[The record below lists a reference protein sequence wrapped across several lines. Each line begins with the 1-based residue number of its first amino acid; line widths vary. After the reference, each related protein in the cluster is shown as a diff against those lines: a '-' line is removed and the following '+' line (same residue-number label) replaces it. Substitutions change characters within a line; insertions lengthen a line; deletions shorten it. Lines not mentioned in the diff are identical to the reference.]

1 MDKYASRVYDEDLVY
16 IDELGGNYFGC
27 LTSELGFERICEK
40 LQVDVKVGLSGSD
53 FTERKERF
61 GDNFRPE
68 AVAKSWISLFFGA
81 LEDFML
87 RALIV
92 CAIFSI
98 VFEMILATPD
108 HRKEGKN

>member
-1 MDKYASRVYDEDLVY
+1 MRVEFMTMTLFTSINWEVTTICD
-16 IDELGGNYFGC
+16 I
-27 LTSELGFERICEK
+27 TSELGFERICEK
-40 LQVDVKVGLSGSD
+40 LQVDVKVGLTGSD
-53 FTERKERF
+53 FSTRKERF

-98 VFEMILATPD
+98 VFDGIIIIIC
-108 HRKEGKN
+108 N

>member
-1 MDKYASRVYDEDLVY
+1 MRVDRTTKILFTSMNWEVTTLDDLT
-16 IDELGGNYFGC
+16 F
-27 LTSELGFERICEK
+27 ELGFERICEK

>member
-1 MDKYASRVYDEDLVY
+1 MRVDRTTKILFTSMNWEVTTLV
-16 IDELGGNYFGC
+16 D

>member
-1 MDKYASRVYDEDLVY
+1 MRVDRTTKILFTSMNWEVTTLD
-16 IDELGGNYFGC
+16 D